1 MTNILPPT
9 KSRLAS
15 AKRIGRLLLLA
26 LAVVVSL
33 LTFPSGMVA
42 MAACWFAAYMLAA
55 LCGKRA
61 LWFLAAWAVIV
72 IVKRVDW
79 PWGLWCVMCLI
90 GMIVA
95 ASMVGRDSKWPR
107 AALAPLFLWSGW
119 MAFAVSSYQATHL
132 SRSPNATQDRP
143 IVCLGD
149 SLTSYTPQGGYPEVL
164 AEKVSLPV
172 INLGQPGITSAE
184 ALKKLPEL
192 KAARPA
198 AIVLE
203 LGGHDFLKDS
213 SLFKT
218 ASRANVKQ
226 NLETLIA
233 AARILGADVILIEV
247 PRGFVVDPYAGL
259 ERELARQHDLELIPD
274 TTFRRFVLTSPAAP
288 PGMWLG
294 GPYLSDDGLHPN
306 ARGNIVLA
314 NRVLQTLERL
324 YSRQIRRLP
333 QSPSVR

>member
-1 MTNILPPT
+1 MDRVFSPSNA
-9 KSRLAS
+9 RFGS
-15 AKRIGRLLLLA
+15 AKRIGSLLLLA
-26 LAVVVSL
+26 LAVVASL
-33 LTFPSGMVA
+33 LTFPSGMVPLA
-42 MAACWFAAYMLAA
+42 GCWFAAYTLAA

-61 LWFLAAWAVIV
+61 LWFLAAWAAIV

-79 PWGLWCVMCLI
+79 PWGLWCVMCLV

-95 ASMVGRDSKWPR
+95 AWIVGRASKRPW

-132 SRSPNATQDRP
+132 SHSPNATQDRP
-143 IVCLGD
+143 IVCVGD
-149 SLTSYTPQGGYPEVL
+149 SLTSYTPRGGYPEVL

-203 LGGHDFLKDS
+203 LGGHDFIQDTSLLKA
-213 SLFKT
+213 
-218 ASRANVKQ
+218 ASRAKVKQ
-226 NLETLIA
+226 NLEALIA
-233 AARILGADVILIEV
+233 AAQTLGAEVILIEV
-247 PRGFVVDPYAGL
+247 PRGFIVDPYAGV

-314 NRVLQTLERL
+314 SRVLQTLERL
-324 YSRQIRRLP
+324 YGRQIRRLP
-333 QSPSVR
+333 Q